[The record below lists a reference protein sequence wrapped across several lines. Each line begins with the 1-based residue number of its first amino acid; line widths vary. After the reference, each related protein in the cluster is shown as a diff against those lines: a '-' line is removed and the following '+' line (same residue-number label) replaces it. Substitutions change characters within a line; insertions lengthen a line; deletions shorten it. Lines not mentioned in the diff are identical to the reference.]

1 MASTSLSQASQAIEL
16 LFGNSTPQ
24 AQRREAD
31 TWLQGFQSSPE
42 AWIVAD
48 AFLAEDPSSS
58 QVAAQRVLFAA
69 LTLQKKIGTDFAQL
83 PPTSLDSLRQT
94 ILAHITRFCRTVTQQ
109 IAQSPENVYVG
120 KSTSSGGESPTIL
133 RNLCIAYASLLIQAG
148 APPALAL
155 RDLCLQL
162 SIPEGSVALLE
173 ILRALP
179 EELDSRS
186 RKFRNSAAS
195 NSAVEAHEDMQRM
208 LTLCAPDVLLLL
220 LSIMKANVQTQY
232 MSIYA
237 GVFFAL
243 AAWVSCVKDP
253 IPANL
258 LAESGLLQACIEALL
273 KYPQLFGSA
282 SLVLQEVIGRYPRY
296 KASSVTPV
304 AEIILPGI
312 LSLEPL
318 FINAHA
324 KGEAGEDECLVLSRL
339 FSEAAYCYL
348 YWMLRPA
355 DEAGMTILTPGAPG
369 GPLMTEYRN
378 RYINILSRCMSH
390 PNNNVAGATFRFW
403 LMMRDVFQRDPTE
416 LARKDESY
424 VGRDFRN
431 LLKQSLAP
439 SLMALAKLVVQRL
452 RFPSGNAWTDIPDD
466 LKDEFRHQF
475 RYDCHDTLLLCS
487 SVTGYKD
494 VLSFLAHSLQTEMG
508 TFSAR
513 HQLSG
518 QRMDSPGWEGV
529 EACLYGIRCIS
540 KDVPPEEGEVMPA
553 VFELL
558 PRLPPHTELQATCF
572 RIMGYY
578 APWLRAH
585 ESSVPTLVDYIC
597 THGVAVQTPSGGV
610 PLASP
615 PQECA
620 ARALREIGKKCLST
634 AAPQLL
640 SLPGRVN
647 LLAMHV
653 MNFKEAAAIIIEAI
667 ATFSNDKPA
676 ALLQLAR
683 PIFARLQHFVAD
695 RDGALAASA
704 SDGLLASLL
713 TLQDGVLTTRQ
724 NLKFY
729 FDLDEDQ
736 CSNLLDYARQ
746 QGGSL
751 LPQLPHMSKKT
762 LEVVTLNIIRN
773 LLEKVMYLTF
783 NLEPNVDALS
793 EAAGII
799 PKGMSTQIVR
809 TDIWERR
816 DNSAWDAVKQQQ
828 AVLMQEAKARCAEA
842 AMALQKEFW
851 PVGEALWMSYGSTFD
866 GADLMQR
873 IGDVW
878 TYGFLLCGPNFSQ
891 FVTPIG
897 SLIGRRLS
905 IANSPQHPPAP
916 EAIKVL
922 YYVIKRMGVIFDANT
937 DPSCTS
943 AVNELVRV
951 IEGITNV
958 VFTSITAFRQGGKN
972 AALLASAQ
980 TTQQREEIAQAAMKE
995 SFIENFSLLDNFF
1008 HLLREAVRCIPDRI
1022 LSSPVFPSV
1031 LETLVAGLPFGYG
1044 GLADSFL
1051 LFTCELCRLD
1061 RDPSMAA
1068 NKQRYLEGLLM
1079 APLTRSA
1086 LSCSLLGPQSNTGSN
1101 SSALESLTRQ
1111 LLKCISK
1118 ANYYDFVYA
1127 HRQIG
1132 GSSERPVLTEALH
1145 GLYMLAPGV
1154 IMPMVLTAL
1163 QDPSVIAPLADH
1175 GPLTQTAFAAI
1186 QKRLFNSVP
1195 TLGSLSPSSS
1205 LPGPFSSWRDLFTDL
1220 LKITRGKTREGW
1232 EYLCSEPTE
1241 DDYDEDD
1248 YDYGHDRLFAEDK
1261 DEAADS
1267 EEQDTEDDTGY
1278 GYSGGSAGGYGR
1290 S

>member
-1 MASTSLSQASQAIEL
+1 MTKSSLAQVSQAIEL
-16 LFGNSTPQ
+16 LFDKSTPQ
-24 AQRREAD
+24 TERTEAD
-31 TWLQGFQSSPE
+31 VWLQGFQSSPE
-42 AWIVAD
+42 AWIVSD
-48 AFLAEDPSSS
+48 AFLNEDPSSS
-58 QVAAQRVLFAA
+58 QVAAQRVLFTA
-69 LTLQKKIGTDFAQL
+69 LTLQKKIGTHFAQL
-83 PPTSLDSLRQT
+83 PTSSYESLRDT
-94 ILAHITRFCRTVTQQ
+94 LIAHISRFSQTVTLQ
-109 IAQSPENVYVG
+109 IIQNPEEVCVK
-120 KSTSSGGESPTIL
+120 KSSINGRDESPTIL
-133 RNLCIAYASLLIQAG
+133 RNLCIAFASLLIQTG

-162 SIPEGSVALLE
+162 PIPEGSVALLE

-195 NSAVEAHEDMQRM
+195 NSAVEAHKDMQRM

-243 AAWVSCVKDP
+243 ASWVSSAKDP

-273 KYPQLFGSA
+273 KYPQLFDSA
-282 SLVLQEVIGRYPRY
+282 SLLLQEVIGRYPRF
-296 KASSVTPV
+296 KASSDSPV

-324 KGEAGEDECLVLSRL
+324 KGEAGDDECLVLSKL

-348 YWMLRPA
+348 YWMLRPS
-355 DEAGMTILTPGAPG
+355 DEAGMTILTSGAPG
-369 GPLMTEYRN
+369 GPQMTEYRN
-378 RYINILSRCMSH
+378 RYINVLSRCMSH

-416 LARKDESY
+416 LARKDESHI
-424 VGRDFRN
+424 GRDFRN

-439 SLMALAKLVVQRL
+439 SLMVLAKLVVQRL

-494 VLSFLAHSLQTEMG
+494 VLSFLAHSLQTELG
-508 TFSAR
+508 TFSAM

-529 EACLYGIRCIS
+529 ESCLYGIRCIS
-540 KDVPPEEGEVMPA
+540 KDVPPEEEEVMPS

-585 ESSVPTLVDYIC
+585 ESSVPTVVDYIC

-640 SLPGRVN
+640 SLPGRAN
-647 LLAMHV
+647 LLAIHV
-653 MNFKEAAAIIIEAI
+653 MNFKQTAAIIIEAI

-713 TLQDGVLTTRQ
+713 TLQDGVLTNRQ

-729 FDLDEDQ
+729 FDLDEDE

-773 LLEKVMYLTF
+773 LLEKVMFLTKI
-783 NLEPNVDALS
+783 EPNVDALS
-793 EAAGII
+793 EAAGI
-799 PKGMSTQIVR
+799 
-809 TDIWERR
+809 
-816 DNSAWDAVKQQQ
+816 NALKQQQ
-828 AVLMQEAKARCAEA
+828 DDHLQEAKARCAEA

-851 PVGEALWMSYGSTFD
+851 PVGEALWMSYGSTSD
-866 GADLMQR
+866 GADLMQK

-878 TYGFLLCGPNFSQ
+878 THGFLLCGPNFSQ

-905 IANSPQHPPAP
+905 IANSPRYPPAP

-922 YYVIKRMGVIFDANT
+922 YDVIKRMGVIFDANT

-951 IEGITNV
+951 VEGITNV
-958 VFTSITAFRQGGKN
+958 VFTSITAFRQGGKH

-1079 APLTRSA
+1079 APMTQSA
-1086 LSCSLLGPQSNTGSN
+1086 LSCSLLGPQSNTGN
-1101 SSALESLTRQ
+1101 NTSALESLTRQ

-1118 ANYYDFVYA
+1118 PNFYDFVYA
-1127 HRQIG
+1127 HRQMG

-1163 QDPSVIAPLADH
+1163 QDPSILAPLSDH
-1175 GPLTQTAFAAI
+1175 GPITQTAMDAI

-1195 TLGSLSPSSS
+1195 AFGSLSPSSS

-1232 EYLCSEPTE
+1232 KYLCSEPNE
-1241 DDYDEDD
+1241 VAYDEDD
-1248 YDYGHDRLFAEDK
+1248 YKDDNGHDRLLAEDK
-1261 DEAADS
+1261 DGVDND
-1267 EEQDTEDDTGY
+1267 EQENEDELGY
-1278 GYSGGSAGGYGR
+1278 ITD
-1290 S
+1290 